1 MIIVTRGKKG
11 SDFVFD
17 NNKVN
22 KELSNPEVEVDPT
35 GAGDAFF
42 SMFISEYIKN
52 NYIIDY
58 KFIDSTFEKATKLTK
73 KVVKKFGARGHIQNL
88 YKIKRVK
95 DTCTCNNFDISLR
108 KQIKRCNININ
119 NLETRIINAINS
131 SAYDKLSKIDFKS
144 LNNIIFVGTGGSFAG
159 AKFSS
164 KLINHLYG
172 INTIALYPRD
182 LYYRNNNRVDSV
194 FLFTYSGTTNDLLV
208 GASLID
214 NNNKYIITKGELQKV
229 VTKTGISKNN
239 VISYRT
245 GTNKGKERGFLSF
258 EGALAPASL
267 FLKLYF
273 GNKSRND
280 IEEFIR
286 DSINYWKNYFDKYFK
301 ENKKMLKEFLKEGN
315 GFNIFTGD
323 FTESASSDLESKIV
337 ESGIYNC
344 LIHEKKNFSH
354 GRFINYEH
362 LSHNK
367 NIYFKQKTT
376 SLYETKLLEYLEKD
390 ENFIIESRFDGIL
403 CEYDLLIAS
412 QYLIYY
418 ISNFLNI
425 DISKPAYNEDAMKIY
440 FYKGEL

>member
-1 MIIVTRGKKG
+1 M
-11 SDFVFD
+11 
-17 NNKVN
+17 
-22 KELSNPEVEVDPT
+22 
-35 GAGDAFF
+35 
-42 SMFISEYIKN
+42 
-52 NYIIDY
+52 
-58 KFIDSTFEKATKLTK
+58 
-73 KVVKKFGARGHIQNL
+73 VV
-88 YKIKRVK
+88 Y
-95 DTCTCNNFDISLR
+95 
-108 KQIKRCNININ
+108 
-119 NLETRIINAINS
+119 
-131 SAYDKLSKIDFKS
+131 
-144 LNNIIFVGTGGSFAG
+144 
-159 AKFSS
+159 
-164 KLINHLYG
+164 
-172 INTIALYPRD
+172 
-182 LYYRNNNRVDSV
+182 
-194 FLFTYSGTTNDLLV
+194 
-208 GASLID
+208 
-214 NNNKYIITKGELQKV
+214 
-229 VTKTGISKNN
+229 
-239 VISYRT
+239 
-245 GTNKGKERGFLSF
+245 
-258 EGALAPASL
+258 
-267 FLKLYF
+267 
-273 GNKSRND
+273 
-280 IEEFIR
+280 
-286 DSINYWKNYFDKYFK
+286 KYFK